1 MISVPCG
8 TGDICLA
15 NDIRFADD
23 IRLQRII
30 RNGYHI
36 ILPLRGKIS
45 YLQSK
50 YIISRQRYIS
60 RRRSIQAFLPYRK
73 AASFFHCPST
83 AKPLIYLGF
92 GGFSMEIGG
101 HFPLRPL
108 MGACP
113 LRPRSPDFGSPGSL
127 ALLASDRND
136 QQRFQSDPNT
146 NKSAASVGQ
155 DPIQSRACGLL
166 CYFVC

>member
-1 MISVPCG
+1 MKTASFLHCPSSKRHLRMQVPFAMISVPCG
-8 TGDICLA
+8 TGDICFA

-73 AASFFHCPST
+73 AASFSLPFHRQALDLSGVWRFF
-83 AKPLIYLGF
+83 YGNR
-92 GGFSMEIGG
+92 
-101 HFPLRPL
+101 RP
-108 MGACP
+108 
-113 LRPRSPDFGSPGSL
+113 F
-127 ALLASDRND
+127 
-136 QQRFQSDPNT
+136 
-146 NKSAASVGQ
+146 SAASADASPPSAAAFPGLWK
-155 DPIQSRACGLL
+155 SRKPCP
-166 CYFVC
+166 VSVRQK